1 MAAGLSA
8 KQTNI
13 LLAVLGL
20 LLLVIGIYILAGTI
34 AITNQTSFYGS
45 LVMII
50 IGAILIAIVYLY
62 NTFFKPQKV

>member
-34 AITNQTSFYGS
+34 AITNQTSFNGS
-45 LVMII
+45 LIMII
-50 IGAILIAIVYLY
+50 IGAILIAIVYIY

>member
-1 MAAGLSA
+1 MATGLSA

-20 LLLVIGIYILAGTI
+20 VLLLIGIYILAGTI

-45 LVMII
+45 LILII
-50 IGAILIAIVYLY
+50 IGAILIAAVYLY
-62 NTFFKPQKV
+62 NAFFKPQKV